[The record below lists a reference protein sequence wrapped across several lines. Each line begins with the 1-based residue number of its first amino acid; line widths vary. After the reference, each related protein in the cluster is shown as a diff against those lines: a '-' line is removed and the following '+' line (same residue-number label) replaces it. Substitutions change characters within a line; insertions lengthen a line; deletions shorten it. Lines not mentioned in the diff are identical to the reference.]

1 MINSSIEGK
10 IRGIKNQV
18 EYDAMKY
25 SFETSN
31 APVAIKV
38 QALSM
43 LERYHP
49 IYSGSINDK
58 LNSILNDMYEGASD
72 EIKLD

>member
-1 MINSSIEGK
+1 MINSKVEGK

-25 SFETSN
+25 NFETSN
-31 APVAIKV
+31 ETIAIKV

-49 IYSGSINDK
+49 IYSGTMNHK
-58 LNSILNDMYEGASD
+58 LNSILTDMYEGQAD
-72 EIKLD
+72 DIKLD